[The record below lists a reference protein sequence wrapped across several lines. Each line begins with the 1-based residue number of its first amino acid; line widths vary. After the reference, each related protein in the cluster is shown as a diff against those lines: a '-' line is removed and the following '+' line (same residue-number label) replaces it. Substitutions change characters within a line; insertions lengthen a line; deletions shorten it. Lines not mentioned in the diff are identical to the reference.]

1 MPGSLLVAVLY
12 LAAGLYFVMHP
23 VLGVASFTLLLAC
36 FLCPKLMAAP
46 AEHEPIDGAREARPR
61 VARKLAVCFRVLLD
75 ALGVDGYR
83 RVDAWHDL
91 GKYPLGPLF
100 PLRELKLAVLAIGI
114 IF

>member
-1 MPGSLLVAVLY
+1 
-12 LAAGLYFVMHP
+12 
-23 VLGVASFTLLLAC
+23 
-36 FLCPKLMAAP
+36 
-46 AEHEPIDGAREARPR
+46 
-61 VARKLAVCFRVLLD
+61 LLD
-75 ALGVDGYR
+75 ALGVDEYR

>member
-1 MPGSLLVAVLY
+1 MSC
-12 LAAGLYFVMHP
+12 
-23 VLGVASFTLLLAC
+23 TLNQLIDL
-36 FLCPKLMAAP
+36 FYSTNLMAAP
-46 AEHEPIDGAREARPR
+46 AEHEAVDGAREARPR

-75 ALGVDGYR
+75 ALGVDEYR